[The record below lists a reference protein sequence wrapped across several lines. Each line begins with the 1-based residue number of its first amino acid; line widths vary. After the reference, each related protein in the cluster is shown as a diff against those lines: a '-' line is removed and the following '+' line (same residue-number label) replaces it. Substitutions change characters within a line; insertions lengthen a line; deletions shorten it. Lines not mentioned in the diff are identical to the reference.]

1 MYISMWAYVCMYVL
15 PVMANK
21 LHHNLVSKSLI

>member
-1 MYISMWAYVCMYVL
+1 MYVL

-21 LHHNLVSKSLI
+21 LHHYILHKLRTN

>member
-1 MYISMWAYVCMYVL
+1 MAFCLFLL

-21 LHHNLVSKSLI
+21 LHHETFVVDLLLL

>member
-1 MYISMWAYVCMYVL
+1 MYVCAVL

-21 LHHNLVSKSLI
+21 LHHNVNACSALCLH

>member
-1 MYISMWAYVCMYVL
+1 MYVCMYVL

-21 LHHNLVSKSLI
+21 LHHYILHKLRTN